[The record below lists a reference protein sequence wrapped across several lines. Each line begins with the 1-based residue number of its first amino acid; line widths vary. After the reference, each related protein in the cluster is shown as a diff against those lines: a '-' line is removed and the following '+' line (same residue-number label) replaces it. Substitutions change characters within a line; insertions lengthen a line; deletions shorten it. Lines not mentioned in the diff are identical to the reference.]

1 MKAVKIIHED
11 SHVLVLNKPA
21 GIMTHGDGRSA
32 EPTLADWV
40 LRRYPK
46 MAAVGE
52 PWEFQGKAIPR
63 PGIVHRLDRDTSG
76 VMILA
81 KNQKT
86 FLFLKEQ
93 FQSRDAKKTYVAL
106 VHGSVKED
114 EGTIDRPLGR
124 SKSDFRQFSAH
135 ATARGE
141 LREAVTDYKV
151 INRFSDKGKHYTLI
165 EAYPRTGRTHQI
177 RAHLKFISHPVVCD
191 TLYAGKLGCGLGLSR
206 LALHARELELKITP
220 KKMMKFKAPLPA
232 DLKAVVRKY
241 VRLA

>member
-1 MKAVKIIHED
+1 MKSISIIYED
-11 SHVLVLNKPA
+11 SRLLVLNKPA
-21 GIMTHGDGRSA
+21 GIMTHGDGRSD

-40 LRRYPK
+40 LKRYPK
-46 MAAVGE
+46 MESVGE
-52 PWEFQGKAIPR
+52 PWQFQGKSVPR

-81 KNQKT
+81 KDQKT
-86 FLFLKEQ
+86 FDFLKKQ
-93 FQSRDAKKTYVAL
+93 FQGRDAKKTYIAF

-151 INRFSDKGKHYTLI
+151 IRRFKDKGKDYSYV

-177 RAHLKFISHPVVCD
+177 RAHFKFISHPVVCD
-191 TLYAGKLGCGLGLSR
+191 ALYAGKRGCGLGLSR
-206 LALHARELELKITP
+206 LALHARELELKIAP
-220 KKMMKFKAPLPA
+220 KKTMKFKAPLPA
-232 DLKAVVRKY
+232 DLKSVIGKY
-241 VRLA
+241 ARLA